1 MCVCLYAFSFL
12 LVSILMSFLSEFS
25 LILDGLELHFW
36 FIWRSGGSQGLPW
49 GALGF
54 PWALISDG
62 LELHFWFIWRSG
74 GPQALPWGASGSP
87 WALVLD
93 GFELHFWFI
102 SAPEGLWGSSGA
114 LWGPLERQGGPKRGP
129 MSEKMVRWTPLG
141 SQPGV
146 IFS

>member
-1 MCVCLYAFSFL
+1 MVWNSIFGLFGASEGLSF
-12 LVSILMSFLSEFS
+12 
-25 LILDGLELHFW
+25 
-36 FIWRSGGSQGLPW
+36 GGS
-49 GALGF
+49 
-54 PWALISDG
+54 
-62 LELHFWFIWRSG
+62 
-74 GPQALPWGASGSP
+74 QALPWGASGSP
-87 WALVLD
+87 WALIWD

-102 SAPEGLWGSSGA
+102 SALEGLWGSSGA

>member
-1 MCVCLYAFSFL
+1 MCECVLRVCLYAFSFL

-36 FIWRSGGSQGLPW
+36 FIWCSGGS
-49 GALGF
+49 
-54 PWALISDG
+54 
-62 LELHFWFIWRSG
+62 
-74 GPQALPWGASGSP
+74 QALPWGASGSP
-87 WALVLD
+87 WALNLD
-93 GFELHFWFI
+93 GFKLHFWFI
-102 SAPEGLWGSSGA
+102 SALEAPWASSGA

-129 MSEKMVRWTPLG
+129 MSEKWFVGPPLG